1 MIALAF
7 LFVMLGSIQCIP
19 PGTNDTDTEF
29 IIIEFRCV
37 LDSKGVLAKLDSKL
51 INDAAVHK
59 FKVNVIF
66 TNVV

>member
-1 MIALAF
+1 M
-7 LFVMLGSIQCIP
+7 P

-29 IIIEFRCV
+29 IMIEFRCG
-37 LDSKGVLAKLDSKL
+37 LDSKGVLAKMDSKL